1 MTATLALAVALA
13 QPVVP
18 PSAGAPARW
27 SLAEPGAIEWNVAAD
42 ARLPHGDDV
51 EMSGRRVSVVVRYA
65 VDASRRLSIVREVYV
80 PGLRRALAPGESD
93 WNKYRA
99 YLTRKLDDGILP
111 LVEKDG
117 ARWEPPAVD
126 TIRLDGVLLV
136 RHAASDG
143 LRLER
148 TLYPSARDAAFHERW
163 VLTNVGAA
171 PARVAVRGGARRE
184 EEEGVAGPLFVETVP
199 PKATTKRLGP
209 GRSTTID
216 ISIRGY
222 AGRDVP
228 KVDAEKDLEA
238 RRKYVAELA
247 GALRL
252 VTPEPLLDRAFL
264 FAKLRTNESLFE
276 TKMGLVHSPGGGR
289 YYGGVWANDQ
299 VEYAGPFLPLTG
311 YAPAAEAALTAY
323 RRFARDMKPDYTPLT
338 SSFEMEG
345 DYTCCGKDR
354 GDAAMFAYGATRFV
368 LATGRRDVADELW
381 PAIEWALEYCRRRTN
396 EAGVVSTE
404 TDEMEGRIDTGG
416 ANLATSA
423 LAYGGLV
430 AAARLGR
437 DLGHAERASEY
448 GKRATD
454 LRAAIDRVF
463 GADIQGFH
471 TYRYFVGHEGFR
483 HWMGLPLAMGIAD
496 RAQDTI
502 AAMFSKLWMGDGL
515 RVQDGQDLYWDR
527 GTLYALNGALRVG
540 DPDVVMPRVRDYVSS
555 RLVGE
560 HVPYA
565 IEAFPEGNKAHLAAE
580 SSLFG
585 RVFVEGLFGID
596 PTGLASFDCRP
607 RLPSGWDRMELRDVH
622 AFGAVFDVRVVREA
636 GKVRVGVVAKG
647 RTVVDAL
654 VDPGATVA
662 VRFR

>member
-1 MTATLALAVALA
+1 MLDAASIALVLA
-13 QPVVP
+13 QAVVP
-18 PSAGAPARW
+18 RSAGAPARW
-27 SLAEPGAIEWNVAAD
+27 ALAEPGAIAWDVAKD

-51 EMSGRRVSVVVRYA
+51 EMSGRRVSVIVRYA
-65 VDASRRLSIVREVYV
+65 IDASRRVSIVREVYV
-80 PGLRRALAPGESD
+80 PTLRRALAPGEPE

-99 YLTRKLDDGILP
+99 YLTRRFDDRILP
-111 LVEKDG
+111 SVDADG
-117 ARWEPPAVD
+117 ARWELPEVER
-126 TIRLDGVLLV
+126 IRLDGTLVV
-136 RHAASDG
+136 RHAPSRG

-148 TLYPSARDAAFHERW
+148 TLYPSARAAAVHERW
-163 VLTNVGAA
+163 VLTNLGAA
-171 PARVAVRGGARRE
+171 DVRVSVKGEALRE
-184 EEEGVAGPLFVETVP
+184 EEKGESSPLVLESVP
-199 PKATTKRLGP
+199 PRAKAKRLGP
-209 GRSTTID
+209 GRSMTVD
-216 ISIRGY
+216 VSIRGY
-222 AGRDVP
+222 AAGRPP
-228 KVDAEKDLEA
+228 KADAGKDLKA

-247 GALRL
+247 RALRL

-264 FAKLRTNESLFE
+264 FAKIRTNESLFD

-299 VEYAGPFLPLTG
+299 VEYAGPFLPLAG
-311 YAPAAEAALTAY
+311 YGPAGEAALNAY
-323 RRFARDMKPDYTPLT
+323 RRFARDMKPDYSPLT

-354 GDAAMFAYGATRFV
+354 GDAAMFAYGASRFV

-396 EAGVVSTE
+396 DAGVISTE

-423 LAYGGLV
+423 LGYGGLV

-437 DLGHAERASEY
+437 DLGHAERAAEY
-448 GKRATD
+448 ERRATE
-454 LRAAIDRVF
+454 LRSAIERVF
-463 GADIQGFH
+463 GADIQGFR

-496 RAQDTI
+496 RSEGTI
-502 AAMFSKLWMGDGL
+502 AAMFSRLWMGDGL
-515 RVQDGQDLYWDR
+515 RVQDGKDLYWDR
-527 GTLYALNGALRVG
+527 GTLYALIGALRTG
-540 DPDVVMPRVRDYVSS
+540 DPDAVMPRVRDYVSS

-580 SSLFG
+580 SSLLG

-596 PTGLASFDCRP
+596 PLGLSSFECRP
-607 RLPSGWDRMELRDVH
+607 RLPSAWDRMELRDVH
-622 AFGAVFDVRVVREA
+622 AFGAQFDLRVAREGGRVRVSVVTK
-636 GKVRVGVVAKG
+636 GKA
-647 RTVVDAL
+647 VVDRL